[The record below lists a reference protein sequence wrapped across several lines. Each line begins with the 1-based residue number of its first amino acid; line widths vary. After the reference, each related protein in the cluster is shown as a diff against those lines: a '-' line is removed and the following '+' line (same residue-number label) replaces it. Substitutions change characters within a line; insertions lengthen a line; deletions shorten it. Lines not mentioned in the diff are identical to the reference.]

1 MLGVSVFKLT
11 AGLALC
17 FAGTGSSTNALHL
30 EYMTDPVT
38 GEMAPLPP
46 ADVPT
51 LPDVREQTP
60 LHLQT
65 PLPPSRACHGSPTW
79 RSSPQC

>member
-1 MLGVSVFKLT
+1 MLGVSVSVFKLT

-30 EYMTDPVT
+30 EYATDPVT

-51 LPDVREQTP
+51 LPDVREQ
-60 LHLQT
+60 
-65 PLPPSRACHGSPTW
+65 LPKRQPQPTW